1 MTQFAPCPG
10 CGAAAANRLNFTWW
24 GGALGPRM
32 LSHVKCE
39 NCGTKY
45 NGKTGRSNTGGIV
58 VYRIVTGVIAFILL
72 FFAVRVLTG
81 LTH

>member
-1 MTQFAPCPG
+1 
-10 CGAAAANRLNFTWW
+10 
-24 GGALGPRM
+24 M

-58 VYRIVTGVIAFILL
+58 VYTIVTGVIAFILL